1 MRVQDAETGEW
12 LEVEGVDAAVPS
24 EAPRS
29 PARYAAA
36 GMFTPHALSSPSM
49 LPPLV
54 HAETQSTRPLGAQ
67 VGWEAKME
75 AMRARYAAAER
86 ESRRG
91 LLQRLADPS
100 LSRSSRM
107 DLQVQLLEQ
116 MKAALQTHL
125 AALVAEE
132 LEREAGRQQAMRAD
146 VSHQGRDRLRQQ
158 HARERAYYKTLIEQ
172 TKEEGHQLLT
182 ATMNDFNLLR

>member
-1 MRVQDAETGEW
+1 MRVRDAETGEW
-12 LEVEGVDAAVPS
+12 LEVDVEVEVAD

-36 GMFTPHALSSPSM
+36 GMYSPHSLSSPSPI
-49 LPPLV
+49 L
-54 HAETQSTRPLGAQ
+54 HAETQSTRTLGAQ

-91 LLQRLADPS
+91 LLERLADPS
-100 LSRSSRM
+100 LSPSSRS
-107 DLQVQLLEQ
+107 DLQVQLLEK

-132 LEREAGRQQAMRAD
+132 LERDTGRQLAMLAD
-146 VSHQGRDRLRQQ
+146 VSRQGRDRLRQQ

-172 TKEEGHQLLT
+172 TKEEANLLLT